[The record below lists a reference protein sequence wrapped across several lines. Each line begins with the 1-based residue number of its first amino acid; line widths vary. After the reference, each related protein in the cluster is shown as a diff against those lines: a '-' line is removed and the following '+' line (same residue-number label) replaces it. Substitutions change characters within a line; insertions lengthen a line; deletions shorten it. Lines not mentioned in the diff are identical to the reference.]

1 MKTYVT
7 IFFRG
12 FAFTEEAD
20 TDVVGV
26 ATDRQRIY
34 VFVKAENDQDAFRI
48 ALTKIRTPGRI
59 LDVTVEPAGTGV

>member
-20 TDVVGV
+20 TDVVGI

-34 VFVKAENDQDAFRI
+34 VFVKAENDKDAFI
-48 ALTKIRTPGRI
+48 AALTKIRTPGQI
-59 LDVTVEPAGTGV
+59 MDITVEPARTGV